1 MDRQCGGVRLRGP
14 AFSLEV
20 AGLAAYY
27 VALGFLAFYLDA
39 VYVHGPGT
47 PWPLREGIK
56 DSAWILLLPLF
67 VPALLKARMPR
78 LWLANFFLLFSLIIA
93 SLVVNPPADGRVIL
107 AVLRNNMLYSIVPFA
122 AGIQLARRGYQPSFG
137 SFVKNLAL
145 LQAVIAIAQRL
156 FHLTSPYI
164 IATKP
169 DVSSPEDLI
178 AHGGFLSYI
187 ELSAFLCLG
196 IVYLVSRRRMG
207 VAAGMQLLI
216 LCAGVVLS
224 TARLGLIL
232 VGIILFVRFGMRV
245 LAWITLVGALVAAL
259 LWSGGNA
266 RIVSEGLHTPR
277 YANWLALIQSQP
289 VSLVRLQYG
298 FYGSATSAAGQSG
311 ANYAD
316 STVVSGYLQGGILG
330 LAAVLFPFAAVFARE
345 LRLRIGRRL
354 YWLLFR
360 RKWIVWEKTGM
371 KNVLLVLVLFSYSV
385 VFNFA
390 DGWPGNFLTWS
401 TLGIIVGGYA
411 QRRANTDSHHSDQE
425 CRG

>member
-1 MDRQCGGVRLRGP
+1 M
-14 AFSLEV
+14 EV
-20 AGLAAYY
+20 AGLAIYY
-27 VALGFLAFYLDA
+27 VALGLLAFYLDA
-39 VYVHGPGT
+39 IFVHDPGA

-93 SLVVNPPADGRVIL
+93 SLVIHPPGDGRVVL
-107 AVLRNNMLYSIVPFA
+107 AVIRNNMLYSIVPFA
-122 AGIQLARRGYQPSFG
+122 AGIQLARRGYEPSFAR
-137 SFVKNLAL
+137 FVKNLAL
-145 LQAVIAIAQRL
+145 LQATIAIAQRI

-164 IATKP
+164 LATKP
-169 DVSSPEDLI
+169 DVSSPDDLL

-196 IVYLVSRRRMG
+196 MVYLVSRKRMG
-207 VAAGMQLLI
+207 FTASMQLLI

-224 TARLGLIL
+224 TARLGLLL
-232 VGIILFVRFGMRV
+232 VGVILFARFGMRV
-245 LAWITLVGALVAAL
+245 FAWIALVAAVGAAL
-259 LWSGGNA
+259 LWSGGNV
-266 RIVSEGLHTPR
+266 RIVSEGLKTPR
-277 YANWLALIQSQP
+277 YANWISLIQSQP
-289 VSLVRLQYG
+289 VSLARLQYG
-298 FYGSATSAAGQSG
+298 YFGSATSAAGESG
-311 ANYAD
+311 TNYAD

-345 LRLRIGRRL
+345 FRLRIGRRL
-354 YWLLFR
+354 YWLLWR
-360 RKWIVWEKTGM
+360 GKWIVWEKTGV
-371 KNVLLVLVLFSYSV
+371 KNLLLVSVLFSYSV
-385 VFNFA
+385 VFNFS

-411 QRRANTDSHHSDQE
+411 HRRTTTDSHRPDQE

>member
-1 MDRQCGGVRLRGP
+1 M
-14 AFSLEV
+14 EV
-20 AGLAAYY
+20 VGLAAYY

-39 VYVHGPGT
+39 VYVHGPST

-67 VPALLKARMPR
+67 VPALVKARMPS

-93 SLVVNPPADGRVIL
+93 SLVMNPPGDGRVIL
-107 AVLRNNMLYSIVPFA
+107 AVIRNNMLYSIVPFA
-122 AGIQLARRGYQPSFG
+122 AGIQLAMRGYQSSFG
-137 SFVKNLAL
+137 RFVKNLAL

-164 IATKP
+164 VATKP
-169 DVSSPEDLI
+169 DVSSAEDLV

-196 IVYLVSRRRMG
+196 MVYLVSRRQMG
-207 VAAGMQLLI
+207 MAAGIQLLI
-216 LCAGVVLS
+216 LCAGVVFS

-232 VGIILFVRFGMRV
+232 VGVILLARFGVRV
-245 LAWITLVGALVAAL
+245 FAWIALIAAFAAAF
-259 LWSGGNA
+259 LWFGGNV

-298 FYGSATSAAGQSG
+298 FYGSATSAGGESG
-311 ANYAD
+311 ANYVD
-316 STVVSGYLQGGILG
+316 STIVSGYLQGGILG
-330 LAAVLFPFAAVFARE
+330 LAAVMFPFAAVFTRE
-345 LRLRIGRRL
+345 FRLRIGRWS
-354 YWLLFR
+354 YWLLWR
-360 RKWIVWEKTGM
+360 GKWILWERTGV
-371 KNVLLVLVLFSYSV
+371 KNILLVLVLFSYSV

-401 TLGIIVGGYA
+401 TFGIIIGGYA
-411 QRRANTDSHHSDQE
+411 QRRTNTDSRRSNEE